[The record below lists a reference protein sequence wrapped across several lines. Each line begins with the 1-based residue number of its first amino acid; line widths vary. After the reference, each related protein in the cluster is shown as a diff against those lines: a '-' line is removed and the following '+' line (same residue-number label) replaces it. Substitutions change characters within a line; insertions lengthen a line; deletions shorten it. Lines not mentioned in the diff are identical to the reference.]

1 MWVMEN
7 AKKWIWV
14 AALVAVV
21 ALLGVLVYGAFVVVD
36 TVRDTTEAGL
46 APVRSMS
53 DALSTEISQVLNPT
67 PTVLPDPVTIVHD
80 VRSLARL
87 ETIQYSVEKIITAE
101 VGQGTIFS
109 FLTGD
114 RILFVAHGTAIA
126 GIDLA
131 KLEPDDLRVEGGVLY
146 VTLPEAELFVV
157 ALEEDQSYVYDREQ
171 GALTRGDVN
180 LETVARQA
188 AVQEI
193 RASVLAD
200 GILEQAQTN
209 AESFLYRFL
218 LDLGFPEVI
227 FE

>member
-1 MWVMEN
+1 MEN

-209 AESFLYRFL
+209 AENFLYRFL

>member
-1 MWVMEN
+1 MEN

-21 ALLGVLVYGAFVVVD
+21 ALLGALVYGAFVVVD

-131 KLEPDDLRVEGGVLY
+131 KLEPDDMRVEGGVLY